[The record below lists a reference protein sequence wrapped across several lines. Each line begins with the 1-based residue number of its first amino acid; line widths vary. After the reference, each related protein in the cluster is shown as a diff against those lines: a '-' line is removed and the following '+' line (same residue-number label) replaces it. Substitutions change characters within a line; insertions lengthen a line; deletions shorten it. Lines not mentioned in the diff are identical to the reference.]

1 MSQVQFIKRKYI
13 VPVLHEGFYQVANI
27 NRTVVYFFFFFFIDN
42 LFTVQ

>member
-27 NRTVVYFFFFFFIDN
+27 NRTVVYRLGKWREIKYGS
-42 LFTVQ
+42 VE